1 MKVLLIKEF
10 RSKLKNDTIEFF
22 EEDGVL
28 NIEKLINTYN
38 FYIYKILSNRISNEL
53 DIEEILSDV
62 FIIFWKKYNKL
73 SGNTEVK
80 PYLIGI
86 TKNLI
91 KQKYRDYSINF
102 EDIELYDNDI
112 KEDAVIEDII
122 ENKEKAKI
130 IADSLT
136 RIKEIDKQIFIMFYY
151 HQKKVKEIAKSLK
164 ISEAKVKI
172 ILHRVRKFIRK
183 NLKERGYNYG
193 K

>member
-1 MKVLLIKEF
+1 M
-10 RSKLKNDTIEFF
+10 KNDTIEFF
-22 EEDGVL
+22 KEDGVL
-28 NIEKLINTYN
+28 NIEKVINTYN
-38 FYIYKILSNRISNEL
+38 SYIYRILSNCISNEL

-62 FIIFWKKYNKL
+62 FIIFWKKYKKL
-73 SGNTEVK
+73 SVNTEVK
-80 PYLIGI
+80 LYLIGI

-91 KQKYRDYSINF
+91 KQKYRDYGINF

-112 KEDAVIEDII
+112 RDDVVIEDII

-130 IADSLT
+130 ISDSLT

-151 HQKKVKEIAKSLK
+151 NQKKVKEIAKSLK

-172 ILHRVRKFIRK
+172 ILHRVRKAIRK
-183 NLKERGYNYG
+183 NLKERGYDYG